1 LEYEPSEDVLCG
13 RVDEVTTGLIIVDML
28 DDFVDG
34 KLANPAA
41 RPIVE
46 PIAALAQEARQ
57 REDWVVIYANDAHQ
71 PDDFEFKV
79 FGEHALAGSPGAQ
92 VIPDLRPHE
101 GDLVVPK
108 RYYSAFTN
116 TDLDTTCRVRGIGR
130 LVIVGQH
137 TDCCCRHT
145 AYDAFRRGLDIT
157 VVTDATCV
165 YEPTAE
171 GQYEQRQR
179 MALDYL
185 HTFYGAEFRD
195 TDVLLKQ

>member
-1 LEYEPSEDVLCG
+1 
-13 RVDEVTTGLIIVDML
+13 VTTGLIILDML
-28 DDFVDG
+28 ADFVDG

-41 RPIVE
+41 RTIIE
-46 PIAALAQEARQ
+46 PIAALAREARQ

-71 PDDFEFKV
+71 PGDVEFKV

-92 VIPDLRPHE
+92 VIPELRPHE

-108 RYYSAFTN
+108 RYYSAFTD
-116 TDLDTTCRVRGIGR
+116 TDLDTTCRVRDIRR

-157 VVTDATCV
+157 VVPDATCV
-165 YEPTAE
+165 YQPITE
-171 GQYEQRQR
+171 GQPITEAQYEQRQQL
-179 MALDYL
+179 ALDYL
-185 HTFYGAEFRD
+185 HTFYGAGFED
-195 TDVLLKQ
+195 TTTLLKP